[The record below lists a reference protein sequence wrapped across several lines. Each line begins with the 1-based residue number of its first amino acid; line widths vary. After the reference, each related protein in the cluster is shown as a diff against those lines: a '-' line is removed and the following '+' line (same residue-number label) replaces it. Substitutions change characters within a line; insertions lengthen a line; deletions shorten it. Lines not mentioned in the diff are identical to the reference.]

1 MAPHLFHRCP
11 ISQKLNKLWAS
22 VPSRGRRVCFKGW
35 TKHAWTPS
43 DNSCF
48 HLRNPGICQL
58 WAGCFTCSTFTFLNT
73 LQGRFCNLLMMW
85 LKLREVMWLVQGHQ
99 MEKQVLVLCLSLL
112 LCIFFFSC
120 YPFFPHFPL
129 PLPSHRQTIIMSLM
143 CILLFVRIFVKI
155 KIAFSFV
162 FLYF

>member
-1 MAPHLFHRCP
+1 MMAPHLFHRCP

-58 WAGCFTCSTFTFLNT
+58 WAGCFTRSTFTFLNM
-73 LQGRFCNLLMMW
+73 LQWRFCNLLMMW

-99 MEKQVLVLCLSLL
+99 MEKQGLVLSLSLL
-112 LCIFFFSC
+112 LCIFFSC

-129 PLPSHRQTIIMSLM
+129 PLPYHRQTIIMSLM
-143 CILLFVRIFVKI
+143 CILLLVRIFVKI